1 MGSFTLRSLSISASS
16 SASFL
21 SLRRSPSNSLSL
33 PQPSFSVYSSPTVRS
48 LSISSTRFTPRAAAS
63 SSSEKPYRSQS
74 SSSPL
79 NKPQPYSSPPQGAK
93 LIPLAISVSI
103 GLIVRFLIPRPEQVT
118 SQGWQLLSVFL
129 FTISGLVLGPLPV
142 GAWAFVGLT
151 ASIVTKTLTF
161 STAFAAFTNEL
172 IWLIAIS
179 FFFARG
185 FIKTGLGDRIA
196 TYFVKWLGKS
206 TLGLSYGLAFCE
218 AFMGLIMP
226 SPMAR
231 AGGVFLP
238 VIKSLSLSAGSKPG
252 DPSSRKLGA
261 FLIQTQL
268 QVKQIQIHF
277 CKFNHYQQSRYSCCS
292 GTSGALLLTSA
303 AQNLLCFKLARE
315 VGVVLTNPWVSWFKA
330 ASVPAFASLLCTPL
344 IIYKLYPPELKHT
357 PDAPAAAAKKLER
370 LGPITKNEWIMLAAM
385 AFTVSLWVFGEAIG
399 IASVVSAMIG
409 LSTLLLLGIINWDD
423 CLSEKSAWDS
433 LTWFAVLIGM
443 AGQLTNLGVVAWMS
457 DCVAK
462 MLQGLSLSW
471 HASFVILQA
480 CYLLIHYLFAS
491 QTAHAGAL
499 YPAFLAMQIAAG
511 VPTVLAALCLSFNNN
526 LSGAMTHYS
535 SGPAALYYGAG
546 YVDLKDMF
554 RLGFIM
560 AFVQAVIWGFFG
572 SFWWK
577 FLGLY

>member
-1 MGSFTLRSLSISASS
+1 MGSFALRTLSTTASS
-16 SASFL
+16 PLSYL
-21 SLRRSPSNSLSL
+21 SLRRSSSRSYHPSISL
-33 PQPSFSVYSSPTVRS
+33 YTSSSTVRS
-48 LSISSTRFTPRAAAS
+48 LSTSSPRLTLRATASSTS
-63 SSSEKPYRSQS
+63 SSPEIQNNPQS
-74 SSSPL
+74 SSSS
-79 NKPQPYSSPPQGAK
+79 SSPPQGAK
-93 LIPLAISVSI
+93 LVPLAISISI

-142 GAWAFVGLT
+142 GAWAFIGLT
-151 ASIVTKTLTF
+151 ASIVTRTHPF

-185 FIKTGLGDRIA
+185 FVKTGLGDRIA
-196 TYFVKWLGKS
+196 TYFVKWLGRS
-206 TLGLSYGLAFCE
+206 TLGLSYGLVLCE
-218 AFMGLIMP
+218 TFMGLIMP
-226 SPMAR
+226 STMAR

-238 VIKSLSLSAGSKPG
+238 VIKSLSLSAGSRPG
-252 DPSSRKLGA
+252 DSSSRKLGA

-268 QVKQIQIHF
+268 QVK
-277 CKFNHYQQSRYSCCS
+277 SCA
-292 GTSGALLLTSA
+292 GLLT
-303 AQNLLCFKLARE
+303 LLVRVNSGYSGSQWVGE
-315 VGVVLTNPWVSWFKA
+315 VGVVLSNPWVSWFKA

-357 PDAPAAAAKKLER
+357 PEAPTAAAKKLER
-370 LGPITKNEWIMLAAM
+370 LGAITKNEWIMLSAM

-399 IASVVSAMIG
+399 VSSVVSAMIG
-409 LSTLLLLGIINWDD
+409 LSMLLLLGVINWND
-423 CLSEKSAWDS
+423 CLSDKSAWDS

-443 AGQLTNLGVVAWMS
+443 AGQLTNLGVISWMS

-462 MLQGLSLSW
+462 LLQTLSLTW
-471 HASFVILQA
+471 PASFVILQA
-480 CYLLIHYLFAS
+480 SYLLLHYVFAS

-511 VPTVLAALCLSFNNN
+511 VPGVLAALCLAFNNN
-526 LSGAMTHYS
+526 LSGALAHYS

-554 RLGFIM
+554 RLGFVV
-560 AFVQAVIWGFFG
+560 ALLQAVIWGSVG
-572 SFWWK
+572 SLWWK

>member
-1 MGSFTLRSLSISASS
+1 MESFALRSVSTSASS
-16 SASFL
+16 SAFFH
-21 SLRRSPSNSLSL
+21 SLRRFPSKQLSL
-33 PQPSFSVYSSPTVRS
+33 LQSSISVYSSPTVRS
-48 LSISSTRFTPRAAAS
+48 LYTFSPRCSLRASVSAS
-63 SSSEKPYRSQS
+63 SPY
-74 SSSPL
+74 SSPEKH
-79 NKPQPYSSPPQGAK
+79 NEPQSSSPPQGAK
-93 LIPLAISVSI
+93 LVPLAVSVSI
-103 GLIVRFLIPRPEQVT
+103 GLIVRFLIRRPEQVT

-129 FTISGLVLGPLPV
+129 FTVSGLVLGPLPV
-142 GAWAFVGLT
+142 GAWAFIGLT
-151 ASIVTKTLTF
+151 ASVVTKTLSF
-161 STAFAAFTNEL
+161 SAAFAAFTNEL

-218 AFMGLIMP
+218 TLMGLIMP
-226 SPMAR
+226 STMAR

-238 VIKSLSLSAGSKPG
+238 VIKSLSLSSGSKPG
-252 DPSSRKLGA
+252 DPSSRKLGS

-268 QVKQIQIHF
+268 Q
-277 CKFNHYQQSRYSCCS
+277 CS

-303 AQNLLCFKLARE
+303 AQNLLCLKLARE
-315 VGVVLTNPWVSWFKA
+315 VGVVLTNPWVTWFKA

-357 PDAPAAAAKKLER
+357 PEAPAAAATKLDR
-370 LGPITKNEWIMLAAM
+370 LGPITKNEWIMLGAM
-385 AFTVSLWVFGEAIG
+385 AFTVSLWIFGEAVG

-409 LSTLLLLGIINWDD
+409 LSTLLLLGVINWND
-423 CLSEKSAWDS
+423 CLSDKSAWDS

-443 AGQLTNLGVVAWMS
+443 SGQLTNLGVVAWMS
-457 DCVAK
+457 DCVSK
-462 MLQGLSLSW
+462 LLQSLSLAW
-471 HASFVILQA
+471 PVSFVILQA
-480 CYLLIHYLFAS
+480 SYLLIHYLFAS
-491 QTAHAGAL
+491 QTGHAGAL

-511 VPTVLAALCLSFNNN
+511 VPGILAALCLAFNNN
-526 LSGAMTHYS
+526 LSGALAHYS

-546 YVDLKDMF
+546 FVDLKDMF
-554 RLGFIM
+554 RLGFVM
-560 AFVQAVIWGFFG
+560 AIVQVIIWGFVG